1 VRSRCTANATN
12 DQTGRTQ
19 DGLWEGNAVVP
30 GRHKIIDN
38 VQAKHYYCHQKGT
51 FPGYCGKEVSAMLLD
66 EQFDADEI
74 LRDVD
79 EQYADEES
87 LDEEE
92 MRELNFGNMHDEHA
106 NFNDMTSDLDN
117 AEDLWE

>member
-1 VRSRCTANATN
+1 
-12 DQTGRTQ
+12 
-19 DGLWEGNAVVP
+19 
-30 GRHKIIDN
+30 
-38 VQAKHYYCHQKGT
+38 
-51 FPGYCGKEVSAMLLD
+51 MLLD